1 MAKTHLQNLIIA
13 TAINL
18 IRAVAWLM
26 DIPRARTRQ
35 SAFAKLGVTSAGQ
48 FSWVGAG

>member
-26 DIPRARTRQ
+26 EVPRAGTRQ
-35 SAFAKLGVTSAGQ
+35 SAFAALGAGQ
-48 FSWVGAG
+48 GRQFGWSGAG

>member
-18 IRAVAWLM
+18 IRAVAWLGV
-26 DIPRARTRQ
+26 RQ
-35 SAFAKLGVTSAGQ
+35 QYLLYGSLD
-48 FSWVGAG
+48 